1 MTDWELAD
9 KILQDALIQGTLK
22 PHEVP
27 ATVKSLAINPR
38 FRTVTIGKKSYDFYA
53 ADIFTADNPL
63 GYHSFPDDW
72 PEDISG
78 VFVKISDGILN
89 GDAFVFF
96 RQHAMEDFMG
106 VRGAKKKAMVAFA
119 DNNYATFAKIIA
131 DLNTAKSMSNY
142 KPFVECGDATFS
154 TDKGS
159 IRIYQYDYAV

>member
-1 MTDWELAD
+1 
-9 KILQDALIQGTLK
+9 
-22 PHEVP
+22 
-27 ATVKSLAINPR
+27 
-38 FRTVTIGKKSYDFYA
+38 VTIGKKSYDFYA

-63 GYHSFPDDW
+63 DYHSFPDDW
-72 PEDISG
+72 SEDISG

-119 DNNYATFAKIIA
+119 DNNYDTFAKIIA
-131 DLNTAKSMSNY
+131 DLNTAKSISNY